1 MSQYAAESPAWQRFW
16 QLLLEAPLAPTPTTA
31 AAVTRLDDEFDF
43 LTETAAPPAAQAVA
57 HVGTVDGE
65 RMARLASLEG
75 DLPEVAQ
82 LLAQSRDALR
92 DDRRL
97 DHLDPAGAV
106 WLFRA
111 LLLAPVATAS
121 EHGALVRLLQRSAR
135 AQLELI
141 ARLHDDPQS
150 LGHDGIDRVLACL
163 KQIADG
169 RCVREMEA
177 LLVERGAQLSD
188 VHAWQ
193 ARHIVQVIR
202 RSGRK

>member
-1 MSQYAAESPAWQRFW
+1 M
-16 QLLLEAPLAPTPTTA
+16 
-31 AAVTRLDDEFDF
+31 TRLDDEFDF

-135 AQLELI
+135 AADPQLVALAADVIRHLDARAAQLELI